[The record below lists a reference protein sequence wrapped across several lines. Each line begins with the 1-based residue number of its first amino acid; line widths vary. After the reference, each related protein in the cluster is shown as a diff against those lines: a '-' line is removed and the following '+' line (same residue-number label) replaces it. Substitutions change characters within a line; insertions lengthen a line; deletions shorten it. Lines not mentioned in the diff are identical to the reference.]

1 MSIVDPIV
9 TFLNLKFETAICPLR
24 TLVKIFLILLFELF
38 KEIVYEGIL
47 SENGMSS
54 FSDVLS
60 ENDVES
66 IYHYIVKTASVDRQI
81 QLEQNN

>member
-1 MSIVDPIV
+1 MENIA
-9 TFLNLKFETAICPLR
+9 FCHGTAVRAGPALPDLR
-24 TLVKIFLILLFELF
+24 MMNNDSHELF
-38 KEIVYEGIL
+38 KEIVYDGIL

>member
-1 MSIVDPIV
+1 MMNNNSHD
-9 TFLNLKFETAICPLR
+9 
-24 TLVKIFLILLFELF
+24 LF
-38 KEIVYEGIL
+38 KDIVYDGIL
-47 SENGMSS
+47 KDNGMSS

-66 IYHYIVKTASVDRQI
+66 IYHYIVNTAKIDRQV

>member
-1 MSIVDPIV
+1 MSSQ
-9 TFLNLKFETAICPLR
+9 NLRDILQLFVLLQMVI
-24 TLVKIFLILLFELF
+24 LI
-38 KEIVYEGIL
+38 KDIVYNGIL
-47 SENGMSS
+47 KDNGMSS

-66 IYHYIVKTASVDRQI
+66 IYHYIVDTAKIDRQV

>member
-1 MSIVDPIV
+1 MENIVL
-9 TFLNLKFETAICPLR
+9 FAMGQ
-24 TLVKIFLILLFELF
+24 LLERDLF
-38 KEIVYEGIL
+38 KDIVYDGIL
-47 SENGMSS
+47 KDNGMSS

-66 IYHYIVKTASVDRQI
+66 IYHYIVNTAKIDRQV